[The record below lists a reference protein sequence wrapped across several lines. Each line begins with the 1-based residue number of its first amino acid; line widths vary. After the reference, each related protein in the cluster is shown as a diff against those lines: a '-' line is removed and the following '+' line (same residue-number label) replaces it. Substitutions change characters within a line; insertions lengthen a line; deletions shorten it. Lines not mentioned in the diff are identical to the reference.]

1 MTPARFYAV
10 TEMMHQIDP
19 ATKKSLGELTGLL
32 ENQAAELDT
41 TVEGLA
47 RASIALTTEARQATR
62 HKSNPFELETE
73 DDALEELRH
82 SIDADNFIHII
93 FEVYRLLQKGYRTMI
108 EVSRG
113 IRPANL
119 VLIGDRD
126 KHTSTSMTLE
136 GLQSFNLQVEINRGA
151 MQRFLVGIVAANS
164 SPNQILSLG
173 RSIVEI
179 FTLYHRRLMHRH
191 TTEGIGV
198 HGDPVTTDI
207 AISIYENTDASGEIK
222 DGKKPDEISAFS
234 LRKAR
239 LIADTI
245 RSGVLSDFISDPSKL
260 IEFVSRELTEL
271 WSLAEKLSFITKP
284 VHDVLAQELGH
295 DLPKSKAMDKN
306 GFAQACLFLRD
317 LDPRNIVYKEPKEL
331 QSADERFNLEFR
343 NETIEGVVGRLQDES
358 VTTEELISFILH
370 RKMELQE
377 YYQNVNSF
385 YTCKIGNGNP
395 FTGEA
400 PGMLTVVPGVKP
412 NVQIDNVVGSGF
424 DQVKEF
430 IAQVKK
436 SAMWHDLFLATSPS
450 GSADKANALLI
461 GPQGCHRKGQKV
473 LMFDGTLLAVEDV
486 KVGDQLMGPDSTPRT
501 VLELHR
507 GIDDMV
513 EIIPTKG
520 EPWVVNK
527 NHILTIARTQKKVGN
542 WGGKSKYT
550 AINEVKDVVLSDYLG
565 WSQTQKH
572 IHVLFRS
579 PVEFV
584 TSEETLPLEPYF
596 LGLLLGDGCFRDRL
610 SVTNSD
616 TEIVNEVYLQA
627 GNHQLRVNV
636 ESEDRT
642 APSYHLSG
650 TKGKLNPITAILRG
664 LGLGNCDSETK
675 FIPHSYKTASREDR
689 LDLLAGLIDTDGSLH
704 SNGGCFDY
712 SSKSKA
718 LADDLAFMS
727 RSLGLAAY
735 VSPCRKKSQN
745 GTWGD
750 YFRVMIS
757 GDTDQIPVRVTHKK
771 ASPRRQVKNV
781 LRTGFKTREL
791 PPEEFFGFTLDG
803 DHRYLLDDFTVT
815 HNCGKSEVLRA
826 VGGDNR
832 GIGIYA
838 QPSDFLT
845 CWKGEAEKNPKR
857 LFEAAIKL
865 QKESRK
871 QVFILID
878 EVDTILND
886 DHARGGFGATNLTT
900 EFQQLMDGIV
910 QYPHIAVWAATN
922 HPERIPMPMIR
933 RFNKVAI
940 VGELDAA
947 DRVKLLKHFM
957 GFLPIHE
964 GFSEAEW
971 LSLAEPL
978 EGAVGD
984 VIRKIADDLW
994 RQKMTRFVSDHPG
1007 VAKDLVALLNR
1018 THQFQL
1024 SKFDQAQR
1032 KELTEKLRPYV
1043 SVTPPDVRESIDL
1056 HLSNVAI
1063 RAEIET
1069 AVETY
1074 KRAKVMLAGIKR

>member
-1 MTPARFYAV
+1 MPVRPTNQLTSNALYFDMTPARFYAV

-19 ATKKSLGELTGLL
+19 TTKKALGELTGLL
-32 ENQAAELDT
+32 ENQAAALDT
-41 TVEGLA
+41 TVDGLA

-62 HKSNPFELETE
+62 HRSNPFELETE

-82 SIDADNFIHII
+82 SMDADNFIHVI

-113 IRPANL
+113 VRPANL
-119 VLIGDRD
+119 VLIGD
-126 KHTSTSMTLE
+126 KGNHTSTSMTLE
-136 GLQSFNLQVEINRGA
+136 GLQSFNLQVEINMGA
-151 MQRFLVGIVAANS
+151 MQRFLTGIVAANS

-191 TTEGIGV
+191 TTEGIEV

-271 WSLAEKLSFITKP
+271 WSLAEKLSLITKP
-284 VHDVLAQELGH
+284 IHDILAQELGH
-295 DLPKSKAMDKN
+295 DLPKPKAMDKN

-343 NETIEGVVGRLQDES
+343 NATIEGVAHRLQEES

-430 IAQVKK
+430 ISQVKK

-461 GPQGCHRKGQKV
+461 GPQG
-473 LMFDGTLLAVEDV
+473 
-486 KVGDQLMGPDSTPRT
+486 
-501 VLELHR
+501 
-507 GIDDMV
+507 
-513 EIIPTKG
+513 
-520 EPWVVNK
+520 
-527 NHILTIARTQKKVGN
+527 
-542 WGGKSKYT
+542 
-550 AINEVKDVVLSDYLG
+550 
-565 WSQTQKH
+565 
-572 IHVLFRS
+572 
-579 PVEFV
+579 
-584 TSEETLPLEPYF
+584 
-596 LGLLLGDGCFRDRL
+596 
-610 SVTNSD
+610 
-616 TEIVNEVYLQA
+616 
-627 GNHQLRVNV
+627 
-636 ESEDRT
+636 
-642 APSYHLSG
+642 
-650 TKGKLNPITAILRG
+650 
-664 LGLGNCDSETK
+664 
-675 FIPHSYKTASREDR
+675 
-689 LDLLAGLIDTDGSLH
+689 
-704 SNGGCFDY
+704 
-712 SSKSKA
+712 
-718 LADDLAFMS
+718 
-727 RSLGLAAY
+727 
-735 VSPCRKKSQN
+735 
-745 GTWGD
+745 
-750 YFRVMIS
+750 
-757 GDTDQIPVRVTHKK
+757 
-771 ASPRRQVKNV
+771 
-781 LRTGFKTREL
+781 
-791 PPEEFFGFTLDG
+791 
-803 DHRYLLDDFTVT
+803 
-815 HNCGKSEVLRA
+815 CGKSEVLRA

-964 GFSEAEW
+964 GFSEGEW

-994 RQKMTRFVSDHPG
+994 RQKMTRFVSDHHG

-1024 SKFDQAQR
+1024 SKFDPAQR